1 MTTYQQYNN
10 AFANDDNDGLDQMA
24 RQVNNN
30 KKKLNKRAQSGF
42 NKQQKENCVGINCLM
57 DQSNARFAPP
67 NLGDNFGFFSAQG
80 DFSSKLPTP
89 LLTNNKYDDSASSKF
104 NDNSSMNT
112 FNTNNTNNTFS
123 TSNVNINSSDDQIN
137 SFSSK
142 MINIE
147 SDISSS
153 YSSLPQKIKSH
164 LRSTTKHL
172 KKYDETDEKNT
183 VNHLKTC
190 SQCRSEFFNLLQEE
204 HHIFKN
210 SANTNANTN
219 ANNNVSTN
227 VNNNDQLQKPQTGGI
242 LNLSTPELKD
252 ILILILIGVVIIILL
267 DIFIRK

>member
-10 AFANDDNDGLDQMA
+10 AFTNNDNDSLDQMA

-30 KKKLNKRAQSGF
+30 KKKLNKNAQSGF
-42 NKQQKENCVGINCLM
+42 NNQQKENYDGINYLM

-67 NLGDNFGFFSAQG
+67 NLIDNFGFFSAQG

-89 LLTNNKYDDSASSKF
+89 LLTNKKQPLINNKYDSDSSKF
-104 NDNSSMNT
+104 NDNSSTNT
-112 FNTNNTNNTFS
+112 FNTNNTNNTNNTFS
-123 TSNVNINSSDDQIN
+123 TSNINTNTFDDQYNFFGSKIIN
-137 SFSSK
+137 V
-142 MINIE
+142 E

-153 YSSLPQKIKSH
+153 YSSLPQNIKSH

-190 SQCRSEFFNLLQEE
+190 SQCRSELFNLLQEE
-204 HHIFKN
+204 HHIIKN
-210 SANTNANTN
+210 N
-219 ANNNVSTN
+219 ANNIQS
-227 VNNNDQLQKPQTGGI
+227 QKPPVGGI

-252 ILILILIGVVIIILL
+252 ILILILIGVVVIILL
-267 DIFIRK
+267 DVFIRK

>member
-10 AFANDDNDGLDQMA
+10 AFANNDNDSLDQMA

-30 KKKLNKRAQSGF
+30 KKKLNKRVQLGF

-67 NLGDNFGFFSAQG
+67 NLADNFGFFSAQG

-89 LLTNNKYDDSASSKF
+89 LLTKNKYDDSASSKF
-104 NDNSSMNT
+104 SDNSSMNT
-112 FNTNNTNNTFS
+112 FNTNNTNNTNNTFS
-123 TSNVNINSSDDQIN
+123 TSNININSSDDQIN
-137 SFSSK
+137 SFGSK

-172 KKYDETDEKNT
+172 KKYDETDEKST

-190 SQCRSEFFNLLQEE
+190 SQCRSELFSLLQEE
-204 HHIFKN
+204 HHVFKN
-210 SANTNANTN
+210 SIN
-219 ANNNVSTN
+219 ANNNVSTS
-227 VNNNDQLQKPQTGGI
+227 VNNNDQLQKSQTGGI